1 MQLQSPSF
9 LWISSSVPKN
19 SRLVHL
25 EHYQV
30 PRTKID
36 WFWLKMYQKKRC
48 LMGLEPLQGIFS
60 NILLTMNKD
69 FQEAKK
75 SYCIVDKN
83 ERQGIW
89 GWFRTFLLLLLW
101 LSKERSNY
109 AKSCFVCNFRIF
121 RIGRFSKIMA
131 YLMIPQFDGH
141 TGIGV
146 SQESHWKN
154 VLVQCDN

>member
-1 MQLQSPSF
+1 MIGSYSNIFSSSSFKFKVSNSSKILTLLLKAKITSSNEICAKVTNKCQIMQLQSPSF

-75 SYCIVDKN
+75 SYCIEYQN
-83 ERQGIW
+83 
-89 GWFRTFLLLLLW
+89 
-101 LSKERSNY
+101 
-109 AKSCFVCNFRIF
+109 
-121 RIGRFSKIMA
+121 
-131 YLMIPQFDGH
+131 
-141 TGIGV
+141 
-146 SQESHWKN
+146 
-154 VLVQCDN
+154 